1 MRSPINP
8 SSRATYCCAF
18 WSRIIVKDYV
28 VAAYL
33 SDRLFL
39 ALGHIL
45 TKISSKDF
53 QPQATKNTEYIEDG
67 CQLIFAISLLGNYF
81 CPYRTQVYILHQVL
95 RVLPWAKETIG
106 LSARCCLCIKNHMSS
121 LLQNILRSNILK
133 KISPKDFLPLGNQK
147 KSVSSVDYSEYP
159 PWIIQSDFRET

>member
-1 MRSPINP
+1 MFRVYSLKFKGYRLQFIVYRFQLKIFVKILVRI
-8 SSRATYCCAF
+8 SSISDAIPKKSLHKARNSSAF
-18 WSRIIVKDYV
+18 LSKIMVKDYI

-121 LLQNILRSNILK
+121 LLQNILRSNPK
-133 KISPKDFLPLGNQK
+133 K
-147 KSVSSVDYSEYP
+147 
-159 PWIIQSDFRET
+159 